1 MIDDKY
7 LIFKTSGSTGNPAT
21 ILYDKKNIDVA
32 SAVAA
37 FRTFAR
43 KEDFKKFIEKI
54 KLPDSTLMK
63 YTSILETSCSEYMN
77 CKNCKNILE
86 CKNKVCGYAYLPKIE
101 KEELVFNYKPCR
113 YKEKMDKATKHL
125 NNIYMLGVNNYIV
138 DACIENIYKEDKKR
152 HETIKWILNFLKT
165 YEKNKNQRGLY
176 LSGSFGCGK
185 TYLISAL
192 FNELAKKGYKSSI
205 IFWPEFLRDL
215 KSSFEFDF
223 KEKFDTIK
231 TTPILLIDD
240 IGSEVVT
247 PWARDEILCTILQYR
262 MQEHLPTFFTT
273 NFNKEELE
281 VHLSNGNE
289 TLKAKRIM
297 ERINQLTDSIEMI
310 SDNLRN

>member
-1 MIDDKY
+1 MEKMNYGNVDNKALEKSYNEALKDEN
-7 LIFKTSGSTGNPAT
+7 FKNFVS
-21 ILYDKKNIDVA
+21 
-32 SAVAA
+32 
-37 FRTFAR
+37 
-43 KEDFKKFIEKI
+43 KI
-54 KLPDSTLMK
+54 KLSDNTLMK
-63 YTSILETSCSEYMN
+63 YTSILESSCLEYTN
-77 CKNCKNILE
+77 CRNCKNILE

-101 KEELVFNYKPCR
+101 NEELIFNYKPCR
-113 YKEKMDKATKHL
+113 YKEKLDKQTKHL
-125 NNIYMLGVNNYIV
+125 NNIYMLGVNNYII
-138 DACIENIYKEDKKR
+138 DASIENIYKEDKNR

-165 YEKNKNQRGLY
+165 YEKDKYQKGLY

-215 KSSFEFDF
+215 KASFDYDF
-223 KEKFDTIK
+223 REKFETIK

-247 PWARDEILCTILQYR
+247 PWSRDEVLCTILQYR

-281 VHLSNGNE
+281 RHLSCGSE
-289 TLKAKRIM
+289 ELKAKRIM
-297 ERINQLTDSIEMI
+297 ERINQLTDNIEMI
-310 SDNLRN
+310 SDNLRK